1 MLNVENAVRR
11 IEGLHGDGW
20 ALKTKVTE
28 YGGVEITVKQD
39 PSYGV
44 YSSTFIGEIHSDETM
59 HFAEFVGNGQ
69 ALLVLDEFGLWDKVP
84 QAVWGKS
91 YEEVKLEE
99 QIAKI
104 KKAFSWRL
112 EVGENI
118 IETKAQAQIINRKI
132 RHFLMDE
139 EREWEF
145 SPMHSIEELRELE
158 ARLEKLRAG
167 E

>member
-1 MLNVENAVRR
+1 MLNVENAVRGV
-11 IEGLHGDGW
+11 EGLYGDGW

-59 HFAEFVGNGQ
+59 HLAEFVCNGQ
-69 ALLVLDEFGLWDKVP
+69 ALLVLDEFGLWDKIP
-84 QAVWGKS
+84 QAVWGKK

-99 QIAKI
+99 QIDKI
-104 KKAFSWRL
+104 QKAFSWRR
-112 EVGENI
+112 EVGEKI
-118 IETKAQAQIINRKI
+118 IETKAQARAINREI
-132 RHFLMDE
+132 RHFLTEE

-145 SPMHSIEELRELE
+145 SPMHSLEELRELE
-158 ARLEKLRAG
+158 ARLETLKKAN
-167 E
+167 

>member
-1 MLNVENAVRR
+1 MLDVVNAARA
-11 IEGLHGDGW
+11 IEGIYGDGW
-20 ALKTKVTE
+20 GLKTRVTE

-104 KKAFSWRL
+104 KKAFSWRR

-118 IETKAQAQIINRKI
+118 IETKAQARAINREI
-132 RHFLMDE
+132 RHFMAEE

-145 SPMHSIEELRELE
+145 SPMHSIEELREME
-158 ARLEKLRAG
+158 ARLETLKKAN
-167 E
+167 